1 MDIIIKG
8 GQLLLSLSILI
19 ILHEL
24 GHFIPARLFKIR
36 VEKFYLFFD
45 PWFSLVKKKV
55 GDTVYGI
62 GWLPLGGY
70 VKIAGMIDESMDKE
84 QMKKPPQPWEFRSK
98 PAWQRLIVMVGGVT
112 VNVIVAF
119 IIYAMVLF
127 TYGQDILP
135 NDAVKDGIAITEE
148 AERAGFE
155 NGDKIISVDGKVYDD
170 FSRLPMEILFAN
182 NAVQV
187 ERGGEV
193 IDVKID
199 DNDIKELIATGGL
212 FMTVRVPFDIDTVV
226 KGFPAEKAGLLKGDR
241 IVAVNDIATPFSD
254 QVSKEVRKHKG
265 ETISVTVL
273 RDNLEKTLAVS
284 VLDTGKHAGGIGI
297 SKNRRLR
304 DYVEIEHVSYSF
316 GASIPAGVSLTFDK
330 LNDYVRQ
337 FKIILNRKTGAYKQ
351 VGGFAAIANAFPS
364 EWIWEDFW
372 RFTAFLSVMLAFL
385 NILPIPALDGG
396 HVMFVLYEMI
406 SGRKPPEKFMEVAQ
420 IIGFFL
426 LMALILLANG
436 NDILKAFSN

>member
-1 MDIIIKG
+1 MDILIKG
-8 GQLLLSLSILI
+8 GQLILSLSILI

-24 GHFIPARLFKIR
+24 GHFIPARLFKTR

-98 PAWQRLIVMVGGVT
+98 PAWQRLIIMIGGVT
-112 VNVIVAF
+112 VNIIVAF

-127 TYGQDILP
+127 AYGEDVLH
-135 NDAVKDGIAITEE
+135 NDAVKNGIAITEE
-148 AERAGFE
+148 AEAAGFQ
-155 NGDKIISVDGKVYDD
+155 NGDKIISVDGKEVTD
-170 FSRLPMEILFAN
+170 FSKIPMEVLFADN
-182 NAVQV
+182 SVKV
-187 ERGGEV
+187 ERGGEEV
-193 IDVKID
+193 DIEIDDEDVK
-199 DNDIKELIATGGL
+199 NLISTGGL
-212 FMTVRVPFDIDTVV
+212 FMTVRVPFDVDTVV
-226 KGFPAEKAGLLKGDR
+226 PEMPAHKAGLLKGDR
-241 IVAVNDIATPFSD
+241 IIAINNVATPFAD
-254 QVSKEVRKHKG
+254 LVNDEIPKYTG
-265 ETISVTVL
+265 ETISLTVL
-273 RDNLEKTLAVS
+273 RNDIEKTLAVS
-284 VLDTGKHAGGIGI
+284 VLDTGKYAGSIGI
-297 SKNRRLR
+297 RNNPRLR

-316 GASIPAGVSLTFDK
+316 GSAIPAGVSMTFEK
-330 LNDYVRQ
+330 LKDYVRQ

-351 VGGFAAIANAFPS
+351 VGGFASIANAFSP
-364 EWIWEDFW
+364 EWVWEDFW
-372 RFTAFLSVMLAFL
+372 RFTAFLSIMLAFL

-406 SGRKPPEKFMEVAQ
+406 SGRKPPEKFMEIAQ
-420 IIGFFL
+420 VIGFFL